1 MLPRGEASVSSTAA
15 APPGHG
21 RLLQSVSST
30 AHQGKATDAM
40 PCHAMPCPTR
50 GGPSLIDEPQPRR
63 TPRID

>member
-30 AHQGKATDAM
+30 AHQGKAADAM

-50 GGPSLIDEPQPRR
+50 GGAQPYRR
-63 TPRID
+63 TTAPAHTEN